1 MQWLN
6 VIKTFLFN
14 NDLYIDKTTY
24 VTVVIGQIT
33 IYGILM
39 TFYQFLASYSR
50 SDNGITQYWGID
62 LAQYYVKRDIK
73 LFDRFTRTR
82 IFIIIFIFEI
92 IYKPFLLIF
101 GKFIKP
107 SIISLMCFLW
117 FFFAVCYYIMMVC
130 AFVRCVRSTFAMKW
144 GLNKIVQHSLITELN
159 KEIMKG
165 LRTNKEDIPDIDLLI
180 KNFEY
185 LHNVIEGDNN
195 PEAQKGY
202 KALIEK
208 LLSEY
213 IKKKKNKIPIRNNN
227 RRMQRKQ
234 TSNWMYDSNSEEKL
248 IKRILNEEYFHL
260 DSDYMAF
267 ILDFYFK
274 TVHQNLRNAKMEGY
288 SKVGSDKENK
298 GEKVYN
304 IKEWMQVTLDLYQ
317 RLSDNQRKEM
327 IFEFLNAKE
336 TRNDL
341 CNEYGGECVGDLMR
355 NELNAIVEGKREQE
369 DFVNIF
375 TPILLQDEYNYL
387 FSDLL
392 IDILIEYP
400 RLNMEMMIKLLN
412 EKNSTYI
419 LAYIVMYYSVYTFR
433 FSWEYFNIAVLKML
447 WERHCN
453 EIING
458 EQVKKRI
465 NKSNIKHRF
474 NEKMLDKFV
483 EYINKFM
490 SKELLE
496 LVYRDGVLDVF
507 YIWIM
512 KTCVI
517 DQTGLMLGGFLDD
530 VDVEVQVK
538 IINELVKHEEL
549 LNNDNLTSRMWH
561 MKKTCIPKKLNVTL
575 RSLLLINIDAEEVV
589 AYAKSGDYSNHVN
602 KEVGAY
608 LLVNLQKMSEE
619 MRSDEYVK
627 NLIRSDFEQANVS
640 VDQYIDKIESEC
652 KICRCKLNYVQKK
665 NMKAYLIRVSI

>member
-1 MQWLN
+1 MEYLN
-6 VIKTFLFN
+6 IIKNFLFN

-107 SIISLMCFLW
+107 SIISSMCFLW

-130 AFVRCVRSTFAMKW
+130 TFVRCARSTFAMKW
-144 GLNKIVQHSLITELN
+144 CLNKIVQHSLITEIN
-159 KEIMKG
+159 KEIMNG
-165 LRTNKEDIPDIDLLI
+165 LRTNKEDIPDIDLLMQ
-180 KNFEY
+180 NFEY

-202 KALIEK
+202 KELIED

-213 IKKKKNKIPIRNNN
+213 IKKKENKIPIRNNN

-234 TSNWMYDSNSEEKL
+234 TSNWIYDSNSEEKL
-248 IKRILNEEYFHL
+248 IKRILNEEYFSL
-260 DSDYMAF
+260 DSEYMAF

-274 TVHQNLRNAKMEGY
+274 TVHQNFRNAKMEGY
-288 SKVGSDKENK
+288 RKVVSDKENK

-336 TRNDL
+336 SRKDL
-341 CNEYGGECVGDLMR
+341 YNEYVSECVRDLMR

-392 IDILIEYP
+392 IDILIEHP
-400 RLNMEMMIKLLN
+400 RLNMEMMVKQLN
-412 EKNSTYI
+412 ERNSTYI

-433 FSWEYFNIAVLKML
+433 FSWEYFNIDVLKML

-453 EIING
+453 EIINE

-465 NKSNIKHRF
+465 NKSNIAHRF
-474 NEKMLDKFV
+474 SEKMIDKFA
-483 EYINKFM
+483 EYIQMPMN
-490 SKELLE
+490 KELLE

-538 IINELVKHEEL
+538 IINELVKHDEL
-549 LNNDNLTSRMWH
+549 LGNDNLINSMWY
-561 MKKTCIPKKLNVTL
+561 MKKTCIPKNLDVTF

-589 AYAKSGDYSNHVN
+589 SYTESKHYSNYFDR
-602 KEVGAY
+602 EIGMY
-608 LLVNLQKMSEE
+608 LLVKLDKMSEE
-619 MRSDEYVK
+619 MRKNERVK
-627 NLIRSDFEQANVS
+627 NLIRSDFEQADIS
-640 VDQYIDKIESEC
+640 VDQYIDNIESEC
-652 KICRCKLNYVQKK
+652 KICRCKLNYAQKER
-665 NMKAYLIRVSI
+665 MKEYLGRVSE